1 MLLLLQVVTFFTIMK
16 SANDKIHKYV
26 LNHNYVV
33 WIVLLIAMIKCSPY
47 KETAHSWA
55 IVNIKRL
62 MIPIVIRFVLVNK
75 ENSTIEA
82 TSWH

>member
-1 MLLLLQVVTFFTIMK
+1 M
-16 SANDKIHKYV
+16 
-26 LNHNYVV
+26 
-33 WIVLLIAMIKCSPY
+33 LLIAMIKCSPY

-62 MIPIVIRFVLVNK
+62 MTPIVIRFVLVNK
-75 ENSTIEA
+75 VNSTIEA